1 MQHLFFDCL
10 LARSVR
16 NSLLIAF
23 ILQPPIG
30 TPRMFCVWIRS
41 FPPSLR
47 DLIIVGL
54 AAICMVLW
62 LNRNDVVFNRNFFN
76 SCVQVIFMVGQ
87 LDQTLFTAV

>member
-1 MQHLFFDCL
+1 MQHLFFYCL

-54 AAICMVLW
+54 AAICRVLW
-62 LNRNDVVFNRNFFN
+62 LNRNDVVFNNKILA
-76 SCVQVIFMVGQ
+76 SPE
-87 LDQTLFTAV
+87 AVVHKPVMLC